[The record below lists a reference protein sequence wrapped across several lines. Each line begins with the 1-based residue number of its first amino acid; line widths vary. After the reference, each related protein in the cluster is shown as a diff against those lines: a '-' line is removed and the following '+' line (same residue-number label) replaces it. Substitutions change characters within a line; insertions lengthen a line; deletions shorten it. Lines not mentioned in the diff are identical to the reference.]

1 MSFIA
6 QRPVIF
12 SICSGYREPWTVI
25 FEAAL
30 SISRKSSGVSST
42 ATDPIFSSR
51 RANFVVPGSEQP
63 WLLRKQPSQRDLS
76 RCCLLPL
83 CDLAKEVN
91 QGLVRFDCLR
101 CKARENAAEIRAAE
115 LS

>member
-1 MSFIA
+1 MFRISGALDRNLRSGAFDFAQVVWGELDRNRSDIFIQA
-6 QRPVIF
+6 RQ
-12 SICSGYREPWTVI
+12 
-25 FEAAL
+25 L
-30 SISRKSSGVSST
+30 
-42 ATDPIFSSR
+42 R
-51 RANFVVPGSEQP
+51 RAGSEQP

-101 CKARENAAEIRAAE
+101 CKARENAAEI
-115 LS
+115 